1 MLQMACSS
9 CSRQSSFFSFWHLL
23 DQLSN
28 PMCWIGIYMQIMS
41 KYINK
46 LIFQL
51 SFFCYS
57 FIHLNISQKL
67 PFIKSKNTFIKS
79 IAHRK
84 ELDISAHGTQNT
96 RLGIYISQHN
106 ERASQMAL
114 VVMSPANAGD
124 IREVG
129 SIPGQ
134 GRSRG
139 GGNGNPLQYSSL
151 GNPMDRGN

>member
-1 MLQMACSS
+1 
-9 CSRQSSFFSFWHLL
+9 
-23 DQLSN
+23 
-28 PMCWIGIYMQIMS
+28 MQIMS
-41 KYINK
+41 KHINK

-96 RLGIYISQHN
+96 RLGIHIS
-106 ERASQMAL
+106 
-114 VVMSPANAGD
+114 
-124 IREVG
+124 
-129 SIPGQ
+129 
-134 GRSRG
+134 
-139 GGNGNPLQYSSL
+139 
-151 GNPMDRGN
+151 